1 MWFCIVCRKEENGP
15 KRVWQRPNNHQ
26 QQLAIRIF
34 GLESVAFFG
43 SRQAPKA
50 RSSMCLNTEG
60 DLYLLCPSLHGVRRV
75 QTCSRS
81 WSPPSAVLCPK
92 NNFGRITYVR
102 NTETENQQ
110 ESKPSSCCI
119 LNFCSLQTTRA
130 PEASQH
136 EACTVL

>member
-1 MWFCIVCRKEENGP
+1 MVLGRLLKLGPACASTPKGTCTYSARACTVYGVCKLAVGVGHHQAQFYVQRK
-15 KRVWQRPNNHQ
+15 
-26 QQLAIRIF
+26 
-34 GLESVAFFG
+34 
-43 SRQAPKA
+43 
-50 RSSMCLNTEG
+50 
-60 DLYLLCPSLHGVRRV
+60 
-75 QTCSRS
+75 
-81 WSPPSAVLCPK
+81 
-92 NNFGRITYVR
+92 NFGRITYVR